1 MSAAPLAT
9 RPRTRGDLRPE
20 IEGLRAVAV
29 LAVLAYHLFPDA
41 LPGGFVGVDIF
52 FVISGFLI
60 TSHLLRDAERTG
72 RVSFVSFYSRRI
84 MRLIPAATLVLVAT
98 AAATVLFVPR
108 ILWPQFGLDII
119 GAGTYSVNWLL
130 AARSVDYLAEDAAG
144 SPVQHYWSLGVEEQF
159 YVIWPLLLAATF
171 LLARTFRGSARR
183 TALVV
188 VAFVGAASLAYALY
202 LTSIGD
208 VSAYFV
214 TTTRLWELAAGAA
227 AAICIARVRTA
238 PRAFRRVIVWVSA
251 LALIGSLLLV
261 DGSSWPNAVTLVP
274 ILATTALLLW
284 CDADAPGVVE
294 RVLMLRPAV
303 WIGGISYAVYL
314 WHWPMIVIAG
324 YVLPSS
330 WPVLV
335 AIGAASIVAAWATSR
350 WIETPLRFSQWFRV
364 RPWRSFAFGATAL
377 LVSVACGA
385 ALMLAAP
392 SNVLSPPQGAT
403 PAGAGALPA
412 AVDLD
417 AMTATDWLDGVE
429 WAVPGPLDAV
439 DDVPV
444 IYDDGCQQDTVDAEV
459 VTCEYGDASADR
471 VMALVGDSKAA
482 QWQPALDTIARDA
495 GYRLVTYL
503 KSSCAFADAQIE
515 RDGTEYT
522 SCADWNAN
530 VRAALA
536 DERPDVVVTSQVRRD
551 AFGGGDDATTRMAD
565 GIARTLGELVA
576 AGSQVIVLGDTPQVG
591 MNVYECVAEHPES
604 LATCAY
610 EREPAIEA
618 SALPAQ
624 REAVETLDGQVVDAG
639 ASASPPASP
648 VTLVDLNGVICP
660 AADACP
666 PIVGNV
672 LIYRSGSHIT
682 ATYVESLTPRLQAI
696 LGAVLPAST
705 PR

>member
-1 MSAAPLAT
+1 
-9 RPRTRGDLRPE
+9 
-20 IEGLRAVAV
+20 VV
-29 LAVLAYHLFPDA
+29 
-41 LPGGFVGVDIF
+41 
-52 FVISGFLI
+52 
-60 TSHLLRDAERTG
+60 
-72 RVSFVSFYSRRI
+72 
-84 MRLIPAATLVLVAT
+84 VAT
-98 AAATVLFVPR
+98 AAATALFVPR

-159 YVIWPLLLAATF
+159 YVVWPLLLAATF
-171 LLARTFRGSARR
+171 LLARASRGAARR

-188 VAFVGAASLAYALY
+188 VAVVGAASLAYALH

-227 AAICIARVRTA
+227 AAICIARLRPA
-238 PRAFRRVIVWVSA
+238 PRVFRRVIVWVSA
-251 LALIGSLLLV
+251 LALIGSLVLV
-261 DGSSWPNAVTLVP
+261 DGSSWPNAVTLIP

-284 CDADAPGVVE
+284 CDADAPGLVD
-294 RVLMLRPAV
+294 RALMLRPAV

-330 WPVLV
+330 WPVLLM
-335 AIGAASIVAAWATSR
+335 IGAASIVAAWATSR

-364 RPWRSFAFGATAL
+364 RPWRSFAFGAVAL
-377 LVSVACGA
+377 LVSVTCGA

-392 SNVLSPPQGAT
+392 SNVLSPPQGAE
-403 PAGAGALPA
+403 PEGAAALPA
-412 AVDLD
+412 TVYLD
-417 AMTATDWLDGVE
+417 AMSAEDWLDGVE
-429 WAVPGPLDAV
+429 WVVPGPLNAV

-444 IYDDGCQQDTVDAEV
+444 IYNDGCQQDTVDASV
-459 VTCEYGDASADR
+459 VTCEYGDPNADR

-503 KSSCAFADAQIE
+503 KSSCAFADAPIE
-515 RDGTEYT
+515 RDGTEYA
-522 SCADWNAN
+522 SCADWNID

-551 AFGGGDDATTRMAD
+551 AFGAGDDATSQMAD
-565 GIARTLGELVA
+565 GIARTLGDLVQ

-610 EREPAIEA
+610 DREPTIEA

-624 REAVETLDGQVVDAG
+624 LDAVDTLGGRVVDAG
-639 ASASPPASP
+639 APTSAQASP
-648 VTLVDLNGVICP
+648 VMLIDVNSVICP
-660 AADACP
+660 SAAECP
-666 PIVGNV
+666 PIIGNV

-696 LGAVLPAST
+696 IEAVLPAST
-705 PR
+705 SR